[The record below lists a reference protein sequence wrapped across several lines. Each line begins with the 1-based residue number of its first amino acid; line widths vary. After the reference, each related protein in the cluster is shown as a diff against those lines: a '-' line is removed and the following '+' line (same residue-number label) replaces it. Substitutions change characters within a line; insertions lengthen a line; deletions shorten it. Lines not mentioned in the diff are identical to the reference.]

1 MEFQTHLG
9 MIVYSFFLADS
20 SAFKLL
26 ELLFSSH
33 FSSYET
39 LAIEL
44 NLSKSSII
52 RLIKKINTVIR
63 PFDFHIEKNLSA

>member
-1 MEFQTHLG
+1 M
-9 MIVYSFFLADS
+9 
-20 SAFKLL
+20 